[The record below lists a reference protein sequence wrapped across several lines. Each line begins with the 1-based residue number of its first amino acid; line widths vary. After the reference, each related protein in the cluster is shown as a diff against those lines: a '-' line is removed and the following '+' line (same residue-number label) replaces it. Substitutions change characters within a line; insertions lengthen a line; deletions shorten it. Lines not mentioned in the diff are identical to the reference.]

1 MPIVFSHEIVNLT
14 PQFFW
19 MGAGHPWS
27 KMRISFEEFKKSYPS
42 EVLVYDITYEKGTP
56 VELKD

>member
-1 MPIVFSHEIVNLT
+1 MFSDEIVKLT

-27 KMRISFEEFKKSYPS
+27 KIRISFEEFKKSYPS
-42 EVLVYDITYEKGTP
+42 EVLVFDITYEKGTA

>member
-1 MPIVFSHEIVNLT
+1 MPIVFSDEIVKLT

-27 KMRISFEEFKKSYPS
+27 KIRISFEEFKKSYPS
-42 EVLVYDITYEKGTP
+42 EVLVFDITYEKGTA